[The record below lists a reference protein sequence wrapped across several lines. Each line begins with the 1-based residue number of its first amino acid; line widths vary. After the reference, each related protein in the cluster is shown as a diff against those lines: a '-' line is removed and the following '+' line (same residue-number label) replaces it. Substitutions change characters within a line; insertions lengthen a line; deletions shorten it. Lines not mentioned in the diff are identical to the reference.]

1 MKMEVIDFIIRHPQM
16 EDAKEVTD
24 LVALCDIEEIGEPDI
39 SLSDTLDMW
48 NSFQLETDVWLAVSP
63 VNKIIGYAF
72 VEVTGESRM
81 DTCVFVHPQFK
92 NHGIGSMLLSKVEER
107 ALVLASERDGEQKL
121 MNQIPFTNTSARN
134 LVEARGYQFSRLYKR
149 MKINLMEQPKQ
160 LHFPTGMGI
169 STFKPDQDEETLF
182 EVYDETFR
190 DSWGYAKKEF
200 STWIHQKK
208 GEDYDPTLW
217 YIVWDDRKPV
227 AFLMSRM
234 QEDGLFID
242 LLGVKRPW
250 RKQGI
255 AQAMLLHVFQEAY
268 RRGQHTILL
277 YVDSDSL
284 TNAHRVY
291 HQVGM
296 SADSQTAV
304 YCKLLK

>member
-1 MKMEVIDFIIRHPQM
+1 MKIEAIDFIIRHPQM

-63 VNKIIGYAF
+63 ANKIIGYAF

-92 NHGIGSMLLSKVEER
+92 NHGIGSSLLTKVEER
-107 ALVLASERDGEQKL
+107 ALVLASESKGEQKL

-160 LHFPTGMGI
+160 LHFPAGTAI

-217 YIVWDDRKPV
+217 YIVWEGTKPV

-234 QEDGLFID
+234 QDDGLFID

-291 HQVGM
+291 YQVGM
-296 SADSQTAV
+296 SPDSQTAV
-304 YCKLLK
+304 YCKVLK

>member
-1 MKMEVIDFIIRHPQM
+1 MKIEAIDFIIRHPQM

-39 SLSDTLDMW
+39 SLSDTIDIW
-48 NSFQLETDVWLAVSP
+48 NSLQLEKDVWVAISTT
-63 VNKIIGYAF
+63 NQIIGYAF
-72 VEVTGESRM
+72 LEVTGESRM

-92 NHGIGSMLLSKVEER
+92 NQGIGSSLLTKVEER
-107 ALVLASERDGEQKL
+107 AFFLASESSLEQIL
-121 MNQIPFTNTSARN
+121 MNQIPFTNVAARN
-134 LVEARGYQFSRLYKR
+134 LVEARDYQFSRLYKR
-149 MKINLMEQPKQ
+149 MKINLTEQQKQ
-160 LHFPTGMGI
+160 LPLPAGMVI
-169 STFKPDQDEETLF
+169 SSFKPDQDEETLF

-200 STWIHQKK
+200 STWINQKK
-208 GEDYDPTLW
+208 GEDYDPSLW
-217 YIVWDDRKPV
+217 YIVWEEKKPV
-227 AFLMSRM
+227 AFLMGRM
-234 QEDGLFID
+234 QDDCLFID

-255 AQAMLLHVFQEAY
+255 AQSMLLHVFQESY
-268 RRGQHTILL
+268 RRGQNTILL

-296 SADSQTAV
+296 NPDSQTAV
-304 YCKLLK
+304 YSKLLK

>member
-1 MKMEVIDFIIRHPQM
+1 MKIEAIDFIIRHPQM

-63 VNKIIGYAF
+63 TNKIIGYAF

-81 DTCVFVHPQFK
+81 DTCVFVHPQFN
-92 NHGIGSMLLSKVEER
+92 NHGIGSSLLTKVEER
-107 ALVLASERDGEQKL
+107 ALVLASESKGEQKL

-160 LHFPTGMGI
+160 FHFPAGMDI

-190 DSWGYAKKEF
+190 DSWGYAKKDF
-200 STWIHQKK
+200 STWIQQKK
-208 GEDYDPTLW
+208 VEGYDPTLW
-217 YIVWDDRKPV
+217 FIVWEDTKPV

-234 QEDGLFID
+234 QDDGLFID

-296 SADSQTAV
+296 SPDSQTAV
-304 YCKLLK
+304 YCKVLK